1 MSRKQAMSKGVKAR
15 LKSERVQEELAK
27 LNWRLLPRRVGID
40 RVRQF
45 DSSEA
50 AEAYAGFVCRLAIA
64 KEQPVTVGLS
74 GTKVVV
80 TLHGLPVRGRS
91 GGLTEAVFGL
101 AAELG

>member
-1 MSRKQAMSKGVKAR
+1 VKAR
-15 LKSERVQEELAK
+15 LKSERVQKELAK
-27 LNWRLLPRRVGID
+27 LNWRLLPNRIGID

-45 DSSEA
+45 DSNAA
-50 AEAYAGFVCRLAIA
+50 AEAYAGFVCRLAIS

-91 GGLTEAVFGL
+91 RSGGLTEDVFSL